1 MLCQAPWSFRVF
13 FPRGRSRHENHFGI
27 AAQAR
32 PQFNPAGSS
41 VTACV
46 FQGVLQQVRQH
57 SQQRRQQQQQEQQ
70 KQQHSQQQQ
79 QQREQQQQAQQRQ
92 SPWGRSSPNSPSTRE
107 NTSDWRLRVPSQF
120 ESWEFWPG
128 LRCGRWRWS
137 RAPRRDL
144 PTPTQDFGAEELF
157 AGKAG
162 GLKAFSGLAAR
173 LRPL

>member
-1 MLCQAPWSFRVF
+1 MCFS
-13 FPRGRSRHENHFGI
+13 PRQVRHENHFGI

-57 SQQRRQQQQQEQQ
+57 SQQRRQQQQQQQEQQ
-70 KQQHSQQQQ
+70 KQQHSRQQQQQQQ

-107 NTSDWRLRVPSQF
+107 NTL
-120 ESWEFWPG
+120 
-128 LRCGRWRWS
+128 
-137 RAPRRDL
+137 
-144 PTPTQDFGAEELF
+144 
-157 AGKAG
+157 
-162 GLKAFSGLAAR
+162 
-173 LRPL
+173 